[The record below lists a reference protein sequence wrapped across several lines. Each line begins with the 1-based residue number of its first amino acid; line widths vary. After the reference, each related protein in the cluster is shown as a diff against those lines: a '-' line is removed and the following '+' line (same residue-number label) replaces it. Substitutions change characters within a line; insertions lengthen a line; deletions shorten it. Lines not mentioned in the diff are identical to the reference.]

1 MPLAVPLP
9 QSSFVRRLLL
19 ARDDAV
25 KQRVLGWLMEMDDAR
40 LRGFGLSIA
49 DIAILRASSDVLTS
63 I

>member
-1 MPLAVPLP
+1 MPLAVPVP

-25 KQRVLGWLMEMDDAR
+25 KQRALGWLMEMDDAR

-49 DIAILRASSDVLTS
+49 DIAILRASRDVPHK
-63 I
+63 